1 MADVSLDVAP
11 AQSQPSMM
19 MKGNHQNQRRQ
30 YGNGGGNNNGRCCT
44 CRGRRGV
51 CSLILMTIMQVIV
64 LLVALFGT
72 MTVRSVRDGFVNLQL
87 DELISTMISTI
98 R

>member
-1 MADVSLDVAP
+1 M
-11 AQSQPSMM
+11 
-19 MKGNHQNQRRQ
+19 
-30 YGNGGGNNNGRCCT
+30 
-44 CRGRRGV
+44 

-87 DELISTMISTI
+87 DELIDFNNEFNN
-98 R
+98 

>member
-1 MADVSLDVAP
+1 MADVSLDVNDNAP
-11 AQSQPSMM
+11 AQPSMM

-30 YGNGGGNNNGRCCT
+30 YGSGGGCCT

-87 DELISTMISTI
+87 DELIDFNNEFNN
-98 R
+98 